1 MPHTEHPPSWL
12 TITERPTEFSRFN
25 IQIPSCS
32 GPCRLIW
39 SNWQTLTTW
48 SRLWMTSLILGRFSS
63 SILLLTQFWDVLSQ
77 LNEMPLTGRLFQ
89 ITYLIWTQVDLNGKV
104 LVLEV
109 WILEDAL
116 EEFSWK
122 KMVEKLVV
130 VIQMRESKWWS
141 KRASRR
147 WSRWFRWS

>member
-1 MPHTEHPPSWL
+1 
-12 TITERPTEFSRFN
+12 
-25 IQIPSCS
+25 
-32 GPCRLIW
+32 
-39 SNWQTLTTW
+39 
-48 SRLWMTSLILGRFSS
+48 
-63 SILLLTQFWDVLSQ
+63 
-77 LNEMPLTGRLFQ
+77 MPLTGRLFQ

-130 VIQMRESKWWS
+130 VIQMRESK
-141 KRASRR
+141 
-147 WSRWFRWS
+147 